1 MILFTNANFAT
12 ILHWLTHHSY
22 PVMLLGMIVEGPIIT
37 SAAAFAT
44 TLGYF
49 NLAII
54 SVLAIMGD
62 VIGDF
67 VAYWIGYV
75 GRITVVRKFGHRFGI
90 SEERM
95 EKLKRL
101 LEKHP
106 GKILLAIKISPFL
119 PVPGIITIGST
130 HLPFKKFVLIDTLII
145 LPKTL
150 VFILLGY
157 FFGHAYD
164 KIYKYLNNGA
174 YAFLII
180 LVAASLVYY
189 VYKKITAKISK
200 DLEKD

>member
-1 MILFTNANFAT
+1 MILFLNANFAT

-54 SVLAIMGD
+54 FGLAIMGD
-62 VIGDF
+62 VIGDLL
-67 VAYWIGYV
+67 AYSIGYI
-75 GRITVVRKFGHRFGI
+75 GRITVVRKFGNRFGI
-90 SEERM
+90 SEEKM
-95 EKLKRL
+95 EKLKHL
-101 LEKHP
+101 FEKHP
-106 GKILLAIKISPFL
+106 GKILLAIKLSPFL

-130 HLPFKKFVLIDTLII
+130 HLPFKKFILIDALII

-150 VFILLGY
+150 IFVLLGY

-164 KIYKYLNNGA
+164 RIYKYLNNGA

-180 LVAASLVYY
+180 LVIASLVYY
-189 VYKKITAKISK
+189 AYKKFTAKISK
-200 DLEKD
+200 NLEKD